1 MNAEGTR
8 WGGDRHGLSGCMQMR
23 NQSSKT
29 PWPELITW
37 TNCGPLDYT
46 CALLQRAPR
55 SRGPWLNQKY
65 PPPSTSTITH
75 CASEGDLQP
84 CGPDHADGGRGTE
97 ACDTEASDMCTN
109 KTIARFGKN
118 LGRNF
123 IGRFGNIAHFNDLA
137 ASVGGTT
144 KCAIV
149 FSEVP
154 EKSEVSD
161 SFVLGD
167 IGHFISHTSCEGRV
181 NRPRCRRSQ
190 CRRPPERPCASTTST
205 VR

>member
-1 MNAEGTR
+1 MHADAESILKNPVAGTYHVDQL
-8 WGGDRHGLSGCMQMR
+8 W
-23 NQSSKT
+23 
-29 PWPELITW
+29 
-37 TNCGPLDYT
+37 
-46 CALLQRAPR
+46 APR
-55 SRGPWLNQKY
+55 LHVRPVTAGAAVSGTMAQPEV